1 MGNDYYG
8 RNDYRD
14 YLAHYGVKGMK
25 WKKRK
30 RRSLTSE
37 EIRAIRRNR
46 LRQQMARDMD
56 ADARNRARAER
67 LNKKARSSSGGAS
80 GGKGAKGGTI
90 EDIYRR
96 NRMLATTSGLRV
108 EANRG
113 QYEPISASDVKPAS
127 KNGSAKKPVKLGK
140 KKAKAKLAKML
151 GSTIKTVKG
160 KARSK
165 SVFDAM
171 SKMRGTAR

>member
-1 MGNDYYG
+1 MGNDYFG

-30 RRSLTSE
+30 RRSLTPE

-46 LRQQMARDMD
+46 LREQMARDMN
-56 ADARNRARAER
+56 ANAKMEARV
-67 LNKKARSSSGGAS
+67 KARSKKSAGKSGGSEGGSLAS
-80 GGKGAKGGTI
+80 LYAKN
-90 EDIYRR
+90 RR
-96 NRMLATTSGLRV
+96 LAVMSGIRV
-108 EANRG
+108 GSNDGSYDPNASVENN
-113 QYEPISASDVKPAS
+113 SAE
-127 KNGSAKKPVKLGK
+127 KKKGK
-140 KKAKAKLAKML
+140 KSVKIGKKQAKAKLAKML

-160 KARSK
+160 KANSK
-165 SVFDAM
+165 SVFVAM

>member
-1 MGNDYYG
+1 MGNDYFG

-25 WKKRK
+25 WKKK
-30 RRSLTSE
+30 RGGFSAA
-37 EIRAIRRNR
+37 EIKAIRRNR

-56 ADARNRARAER
+56 ADARNRARAEM
-67 LNKKARSSSGGAS
+67 LNKKARSKSGGAG

-127 KNGSAKKPVKLGK
+127 KKGSAKKSVKLGQ
-140 KKAKAKLAKML
+140 KKAKEKIAKMID
-151 GSTIKTVKG
+151 SSFKSVKG

-165 SVFDAM
+165 SVFAAM